1 MDERRRV
8 ARLHR
13 RFGFGLT
20 GGELTAAIGRGAEVE
35 ADRLLNPQKHGLA
48 TSDDPFLWLDLAY
61 VAGGNRKT
69 ALRAADA
76 WLGRMVTSSR
86 PAHERM
92 AWFWHGLLV
101 SSVSKVKSA
110 EAMAE
115 QIRLFWTLGLG
126 RLPALLKAVAIDPAM
141 LAYLDGKDSTKG
153 SPNEN
158 FGRELLELFA
168 LGVGNYTEADVQAG
182 ARALTGWT
190 VRMRQNT
197 ATYVPR
203 LHDDSP
209 QSFLGARAVHD
220 VDSVIAAVTSH
231 AACGPYLTRRL
242 AASALGSRVADA
254 TVESAAAAFVA
265 SGLDIAVLLRSLAD
279 AHLAGVDG
287 GPIVLGPVPWLVM
300 AQRATGARLQPEQ
313 RINGLRAAG
322 QIPLVPPNVAGWPGG
337 SAWSTSATLV
347 GRLNLALVVAKAT
360 PPDAAALV
368 AATRGD
374 YPSLS
379 LALGLPGELNPST
392 IAGLSSVTD
401 GFSRL
406 ALALVSPEFVEA

>member
-1 MDERRRV
+1 MDERLRV

-20 GGELTAAIGRGAEVE
+20 GGELAAAVGRGAEVE
-35 ADRLLNPQKHGLA
+35 VDRLLNPQKHALA
-48 TSDDPFLWLDLAY
+48 APADPFVGLDLAFA
-61 VAGGNRKT
+61 VGGNRK
-69 ALRAADA
+69 AAVQAANA
-76 WLGRMVTSSR
+76 WVGRMVTSDR

-110 EAMAE
+110 EAMAD
-115 QIRLFWTLGLG
+115 QIRLFWTHGLG
-126 RLPALLKAVAIDPAM
+126 RLPVLLRAVAVDPAM

-153 SPNEN
+153 APNEN
-158 FGRELLELFA
+158 FSRELLELFT

-182 ARALTGWT
+182 AKALTGWT
-190 VRMRQNT
+190 ARIRQNT
-197 ATYVPR
+197 ASAVPR

-209 QSFLGARAVHD
+209 QTYLGVGGVHD

-231 AACGPYLTRRL
+231 AACGPYIARRL
-242 AASALGSRVADA
+242 ARSVLGPAVASTQVDDD
-254 TVESAAAAFVA
+254 AAAFVG
-265 SGLDIAVLLRSLAD
+265 SGLDLSALLRTLAD

-287 GPIVLGPVPWLVM
+287 GPIVLGPVAWLVM
-300 AQRATGARLQPEQ
+300 AERATGARLLPDQ
-313 RINGLRAAG
+313 RISGLRAAG
-322 QIPLVPPNVAGWPGG
+322 QVPLVPPNVAGWPGG
-337 SAWSTSATLV
+337 SAWYTSATLV
-347 GRLNLALVVAKAT
+347 GRLNLALVIAKGT
-360 PPDAAALV
+360 PPDSAALL
-368 AATRGD
+368 AAKRGD

-379 LALGLPGELNPST
+379 LALGLPSDFSSST
-392 IAGLSSVTD
+392 VTGLSAVTD